1 MKYPLLIA
9 AALAGV
15 ASPAYAQDLSGF
27 RIEGRA
33 AWEQVGADTS
43 LPNPDDDADED
54 GDDEAEEPERD

>member
-1 MKYPLLIA
+1 MKYPVLIA
-9 AALAGV
+9 GAVAAL

-43 LPNPDDDADED
+43 LPNPDDDEDE
-54 GDDEAEEPERD
+54 